1 MIFGLRHVYFI
12 YCYNNEIMERNNT
25 ITCVDIRRDEWL
37 ELSFTEKFCDSL
49 VELVYRGFSVSTDNV
64 SETQEE

>member
-1 MIFGLRHVYFI
+1 
-12 YCYNNEIMERNNT
+12 MERSNI
-25 ITCVDIRRDEWL
+25 ITCVHLKHDEWL

-49 VELVYRGFSVSTDNV
+49 VELACWGLSVPTDNV